1 MHPALE
7 VAGVSKRFGPR
18 VALDDVH
25 VSVGT
30 GEIVALLGAN
40 GAGKTTLLRICAG
53 LLTPDSGSVRIQGES
68 MWPQRARPAMS
79 VGTVIDAQH
88 SWYLRLSG
96 HRNLEFFGIAAGM
109 TRDAAG
115 TAAHRERSRTPG
127 FADVSELAVLAYS
140 SGMRARL
147 AVARSRLHGPAVLL
161 LDEPSAGLDDASA
174 ERLAELLDRSRSG
187 TAVLMSTHDRV
198 LAGELATRT
207 VRVSHGRLSETG
219 VPA

>member
-25 VSVGT
+25 LSLAT
-30 GEIVALLGAN
+30 GEIVAVLGEN

-53 LLTPDSGSVRIQGES
+53 LLTPDSGSVSIEGEP

-88 SWYLRLSG
+88 SWYLRMSG
-96 HRNLEFFGIAAGM
+96 HHNLEFFGIAGGM
-109 TRDAAG
+109 TRDAAR
-115 TAAHRERSRTPG
+115 TAAREG
-127 FADVSELAVLAYS
+127 LEDAGLADVSELPVLAYS

-147 AVARSRLHGPAVLL
+147 AVARSRLQGPAVLL
-161 LDEPSAGLDDASA
+161 LDEPSAGLDEASV
-174 ERLAELLDRSRSG
+174 ERLAELLDRSRSD

-198 LAGELATRT
+198 LAGELATRA
-207 VRVSHGRLSETG
+207 VRVSHGHLSETE
-219 VPA
+219 VRA

>member
-1 MHPALE
+1 MQPALE

-18 VALDDVH
+18 IALEDVH
-25 VSVGT
+25 VSLGS
-30 GEIVALLGAN
+30 GHIVAVLGEN

-53 LLTPDSGSVRIQGES
+53 FLTPDAGSVRIEGEP
-68 MWPQRARPAMS
+68 MWPQRARPAMP

-96 HRNLEFFGIAAGM
+96 RHNLEFFGIAAGM
-109 TRDAAG
+109 TRAAAR
-115 TAAHRERSRTPG
+115 TAAREG
-127 FADVSELAVLAYS
+127 LEDAGLADVSELAVLAYS

-147 AVARSRLHGPAVLL
+147 AVARARLQRPAVLL
-161 LDEPSAGLDDASA
+161 LDEPSAGLDDASV
-174 ERLAELLDRSRSG
+174 ERLAELLERGRSG

-198 LAGELATRT
+198 LAGELANRAVV
-207 VRVSHGRLSETG
+207 VRHGLLTDTG